1 MNTNRIEV
9 DKNTNLLD
17 GKALYY
23 SFLAG
28 AQRIFENQ
36 QLLNK
41 MNVFPVADADTGT
54 NFASTMRSIVET
66 IEPSHSVRDTAAS
79 IANAALIGARGN
91 SGIIFAQFLY
101 GFSNEI
107 TSDKDITVDGFA
119 HILKNSV
126 KYAYQ
131 AITNPVEGT
140 MITVIREWAEYIYLK
155 KDTITSFDDLFV
167 LSLEKAKES
176 LEQTKTQLQV
186 LAKANV
192 VDAGAKAFVLFL
204 EGIIEFF
211 KQGIKML
218 LGSRRAIKI
227 EELGAITHEEITFR
241 YCTEALI
248 TGEKLNHDRIREDIA
263 LLGDSVVVAGSPQKT
278 RIHIH
283 TDNPSVAFYRLAK
296 HGLIAYQKVDDM
308 IFQNDVATME
318 KPSMAILT
326 DSTCDIP
333 RDLLD
338 KYKIHVVPLN
348 VHFGDHYFLDGI
360 SISGKQFSKLFHS
373 SALYPTTSQP
383 SFKDFT
389 NKYAYLFTQYDSVV
403 AMHITGAM
411 SGTWANSSK
420 AAEFICA
427 ETGKKADVIDTKR
440 ITGGL
445 GLMVLRAAQMAE
457 AGKSHQEIV
466 EAVNTWKTKARVF
479 VTTTTVKYM
488 VKSGRLSPMKGLIG
502 KLLGVKP
509 VVFVNDEG
517 KGDTLAKAFT
527 EMGSARIVIKQIQ
540 KILETEKMWNFAIT
554 HFNNSKVAN
563 WYATEIKKLTGLEPI
578 FITELTPVLAIHGG
592 PGLVTINILTQ

>member
-1 MNTNRIEV
+1 M
-9 DKNTNLLD
+9 DKKNSVLD
-17 GKALYY
+17 GKSLYY

-28 AQRIFENQ
+28 AQRIFDNQ

-66 IEPSHSVRDTAAS
+66 IEPSHSVKDTAAS

-119 HILKNSV
+119 DILKKSV
-126 KYAYQ
+126 KYAYE

-140 MITVIREWAEYIYLK
+140 MITVIREWAEYIYSK
-155 KDTITSFDDLFV
+155 KDTIKNFDDLFV
-167 LSLEKAKES
+167 LSIEKAKES
-176 LEQTKTQLQV
+176 LEQTKNQLQV
-186 LAKANV
+186 LSKANV

-211 KQGIKML
+211 KQGIKIL
-218 LGSRRAIKI
+218 LGARKAVKI
-227 EELGAITHEEITFR
+227 EELEAITHDDITFR

-248 TGEKLNHDRIREDIA
+248 SGDKLNHERIRNDIA
-263 LLGDSVVVAGSPQKT
+263 LMGDSVVIAGSPQKT

-283 TDNPSVAFYRLAK
+283 TDDPSAVFYRLAK
-296 HGLIAYQKVDDM
+296 HGMIAYQKVDDM
-308 IFQNDVATME
+308 IFQNDVATMQ
-318 KPSMAILT
+318 KPKVAIMT
-326 DSTCDIP
+326 DSTSDIP
-333 RDLLD
+333 KALQD

-348 VHFGDHYFLDGI
+348 VHFGQHYFLDGV
-360 SISGKQFSKLFHS
+360 SITGKQFLKMFQK
-373 SALYPTTSQP
+373 AEEYPTTSQP

-389 NKYAYLFTQYDSVV
+389 NKYAYLFTQYDSII
-403 AMHITGAM
+403 AMHITSAM

-420 AAEFICA
+420 AADFIMA
-427 ETGKKADVIDTKR
+427 ESGKKADVIDTKK

-445 GLMVLRAAQMAE
+445 GLMVIRAAQMAE
-457 AGKSHQEIV
+457 EGFSHEEI
-466 EAVNTWKTKARVF
+466 AATARTWPLKTKVF

-488 VKSGRLSPMKGLIG
+488 VKSGRLSPMKGMIG

-517 KGDTLAKAFT
+517 KGDTMAKAFT
-527 EMGSARIVIKQIQ
+527 EKGTGKIVLKQIKALMETQ
-540 KILETEKMWNFAIT
+540 KVWNYALT
-554 HFNNSKVAN
+554 HFSNQSMVD
-563 WYATEIKKLTGLEPI
+563 WYAAEIKKLTGKDPLY
-578 FITELTPVLAIHGG
+578 ITELTPVLSVHGG
-592 PGLVTINILTQ
+592 PGLVTINVLAE